1 MDGCKVN
8 IRLISDEHPQII
20 AVILSYLESAVA
32 SDVLSQLDP
41 KLQPDIIYRLSTIE
55 NIQPEALKELE
66 KVMEKKFNSNASF
79 KSNTSR
85 RYKVSRK
92 CYELLKVKC
101 RIKYH
106 ERTY

>member
-8 IRLISDEHPQII
+8 IRFNFRRAPQILCN
-20 AVILSYLESAVA
+20 ASYLESAVA

-66 KVMEKKFNSNASF
+66 KVMEKNL
-79 KSNTSR
+79 TQMP
-85 RYKVSRK
+85 
-92 CYELLKVKC
+92 
-101 RIKYH
+101 H
-106 ERTY
+106 